1 MHEILTLLKEHPGP
15 WRFEQEE
22 NGYIRD
28 AKGNIVQKGPVWT
41 TSDALRFLAISTL
54 PDQLTLLEWI
64 ERTYHEDSCDDLQT
78 FLDEILTRIT
88 GIWEKTSLSPAE
100 ETLAPP
106 KAPTESAEA
115 ALLSA
120 FREILPQVGV
130 HHERRKR
137 FEIQER
143 GREAIGR
150 FEAEKHVQRPP
161 AFGSP
166 SDMDRIQKV
175 CANLARAEQRS
186 VILALSKLAEAR
198 KAEVDAL
205 REINTL
211 LETILSQAAATPS
224 GP

>member
-28 AKGNIVQKGPVWT
+28 ANGNIVQKGPVWT
-41 TSDALRFLAISTL
+41 KSDALRFLAISTL

-64 ERTYHEDSCDDLQT
+64 ERTYHEESCDDLQT

-88 GIWEKTSLSPAE
+88 GIWEKTGLSPAE
-100 ETLAPP
+100 EAHAPP

-175 CANLARAEQRS
+175 CVNLARAEQRS